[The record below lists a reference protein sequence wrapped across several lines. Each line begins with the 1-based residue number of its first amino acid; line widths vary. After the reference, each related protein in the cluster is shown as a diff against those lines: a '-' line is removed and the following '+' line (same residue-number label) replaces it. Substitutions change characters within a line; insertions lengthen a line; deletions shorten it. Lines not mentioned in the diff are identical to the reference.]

1 MIEEAR
7 RNYPQLQFAVGDA
20 RDFAFDKPF
29 DAVLSNATLHWV
41 KPPENVIA
49 CLARAL
55 KPRGRF
61 VAEFGGRGNVRAIVH
76 ALSHAS
82 AAIGL
87 GEWPMPWYF
96 PSIAEYTSLLEA
108 GGFETTFAALFARP
122 TPLQG
127 ADGMRQWVAMF
138 AASLLDSVPA
148 ERREEFLT
156 LVETRLRPTLYRDG
170 GWIADYR
177 RLRVVALRTDR
188 G

>member
-41 KPPENVIA
+41 KPPEKVIA

-55 KPRGRF
+55 KPGGRL
-61 VAEFGGRGNVRAIVH
+61 VAEFGGCGNVRAIVD
-76 ALSHAS
+76 ALSQAS

-87 GEWPMPWYF
+87 GKWPMPWYF
-96 PSIAEYTSLLEA
+96 PGIAEYATLLET
-108 GGFETTFAALFARP
+108 GGFETTFATLFDRP

-138 AASLLDSVPA
+138 AARLLDAVPA
-148 ERREEFLT
+148 ERQEEFLT